1 MNFVFLAGVKWS
13 LFYEEIELLLER
25 INKERI
31 ITYCYSFIYLLL
43 LFFFTIKP
51 VYYVFKILK
60 KNVEKMKKNL
70 KYADKTT
77 INKRQLVYYICN

>member
-13 LFYEEIELLLER
+13 LFYEEIDLLLER
-25 INKERI
+25 INKGRI

-43 LFFFTIKP
+43 LLFFTIKP

-70 KYADKTT
+70 KYADKNNYKQAS
-77 INKRQLVYYICN
+77 ISLLYL

>member
-43 LFFFTIKP
+43 LLFFTIKP

-70 KYADKTT
+70 KYADKNNYKQAS
-77 INKRQLVYYICN
+77 ISLLYL

>member
-1 MNFVFLAGVKWS
+1 MAGVKWS

-25 INKERI
+25 INKERRI

-43 LFFFTIKP
+43 LFFLTIKP

-70 KYADKTT
+70 KYADKNNYKQAS
-77 INKRQLVYYICN
+77 ISLLYL